1 MRADSTGSGA
11 CTSGSIARPRDATS
25 KGWGGAITT
34 GTAVARILHLAAA
47 PTFAIMALLTAVAGG
62 PTDMPCSTIHVAS
75 PLTGMVAMYVLM
87 SIFHSQ
93 PWLKLISS
101 WRTRRASGGSY

>member
-1 MRADSTGSGA
+1 MADIQTTHRPVEAQKMIEHSRGSALLGA
-11 CTSGSIARPRDATS
+11 SN
-25 KGWGGAITT
+25 W
-34 GTAVARILHLAAA
+34 LHLAAA

-62 PTDMPCSTIHVAS
+62 PKDMFCSMAHDAS

-87 SIFHSQ
+87 SIFHSL

-101 WRTRRASGGSY
+101 WRNRRAPGGSYA